1 MIDNNTFHKIPV
13 TFFEESYN
21 KYQNEVMNLLHF
33 IRLFHPVS
41 IVNPERV
48 NRFERQAEKICHE
61 MKGVIDLQHFQFAL
75 NSLLA
80 ILEDAH
86 TYFMPEDGLI
96 YPYEIRYYEGCFYL
110 YAIDSE
116 YPDFTGKEIVS
127 INDIS
132 VKDVRLA
139 MRKAMPSENGIKA
152 GLWSFYLNRKALLHQ
167 MGVDTAK
174 GVCLGF
180 HDGSSLLFEPETD
193 NRSGWYQVKFP
204 PHPVTVKR
212 DDLFSYQIIEDKC
225 YLQFNVMYDLQS
237 YLQLCQVTGT
247 KIEDN
252 YLNFLPSFSD
262 FIDKMDAD
270 LKQHHIRKLVVD
282 MRYNGG
288 GNSMLGDQ
296 LLQYLGVDT
305 DSIIKYK
312 TFVRKSDF
320 LFKCMPKFYVSSKSK
335 SGELVL
341 MEDFENLPFLPKIK
355 NHFEGKVIFIQ
366 GQNTF
371 SSANYLLTTI
381 KDNHLFTIIGTPTSQ
396 KPTCFGDVLP
406 VELPFTGTKGYISH
420 SFFERPDVSRNEEDC
435 LYPDFHIPVSMNERL
450 KGIDKCWEW
459 VEMNLSDESII
470 V

>member
-33 IRLFHPVS
+33 IRTFHPVS
-41 IVNPERV
+41 IVNPERFH
-48 NRFERQAEKICHE
+48 RFERQAKKVCHD
-61 MKGVIDLQHFQFAL
+61 MKDGMDLQHFQFAL
-75 NSLLA
+75 NSLFA

-127 INDIS
+127 INGIP
-132 VKDVRLA
+132 VKNIRLA
-139 MRKAMPSENGIKA
+139 IRKAMPSENGIKA

-247 KIEDN
+247 KTEDN

-335 SGELVL
+335 SGEPVL
-341 MEDFENLPFLPKIK
+341 MGDFENLPFLPKIK

-371 SSANYLLTTI
+371 SSANYLLTTM
-381 KDNHLFTIIGTPTSQ
+381 KDNHLFQIIGTPTSQ

-459 VEMNLSDESII
+459 VEMNMLVE
-470 V
+470 

>member
-1 MIDNNTFHKIPV
+1 MDNNTSHKIPV
-13 TFFEESYN
+13 TFYDESYN

-41 IVNPERV
+41 IVNPERF
-48 NRFERQAEKICHE
+48 NRFEIQAEKICNE
-61 MKGVIDLQHFQFAL
+61 MKDMMDLQHFQFAL

-86 TYFMPEDGLI
+86 TYFIPADGLV
-96 YPYEIRYYEGCFYL
+96 YPFEIRYYEGCFYL

-127 INDIS
+127 INGIS

-139 MRKAMPSENGIKA
+139 MRKAMPSENEVKA
-152 GLWSFYLNRKALLHQ
+152 GLWSFYLNRKTLLHQ
-167 MGVDTAK
+167 IGV
-174 GVCLGF
+174 
-180 HDGSSLLFEPETD
+180 DGSSLSFESETE
-193 NRSGWYQVKFP
+193 NRSGWHQVKFP

-225 YLQFNVMYDLQS
+225 YMQFNAMYDLQS
-237 YLQLCQVTGT
+237 YLQLCQITGT
-247 KIEDN
+247 KVEDN
-252 YLNFLPSFSD
+252 YLNFLPSFLE
-262 FIDKMDAD
+262 FIDKIDAD
-270 LKQHHIRKLVVD
+270 IKQHHIRKLVVD

-305 DSIIKYK
+305 DNISRYK

-320 LFKCMPKFYVSSKSK
+320 LFKCMPDFYDWCKCK
-335 SGELVL
+335 QGELIS
-341 MEDFENLPFLPKIK
+341 MEDSENLPFLPKIK
-355 NHFEGKVIFIQ
+355 KRFEGKVIFIQ

-381 KDNHLFTIIGTPTSQ
+381 KDNNLFPIIGTPTSQ

-420 SFFERPDVSRNEEDC
+420 SYFERPDVSRNDEDC
-435 LYPDFHIPVSMNERL
+435 LYPDFHIPMSMDERL
-450 KGIDKCWEW
+450 KGIDKCWECI
-459 VEMNLSDESII
+459 EMNMLGKSIF

>member
-1 MIDNNTFHKIPV
+1 MMDNNTFHKILV
-13 TFFEESYN
+13 IFSDESYN

-33 IRLFHPVS
+33 IRAFHPVS
-41 IVNPERV
+41 IVNPERF
-48 NRFERQAEKICHE
+48 NRFEGQVEKICHE
-61 MKGVIDLQHFQFAL
+61 MKDMMDLQYFQFAL

-110 YAIDSE
+110 YAIDSK

-127 INDIS
+127 INGIP
-132 VKDVRLA
+132 VKNIRSA
-139 MRKAMPSENGIKA
+139 MRKAMPSENKVKA

-167 MGVDTAK
+167 IGLDTAK

-180 HDGSSLLFEPETD
+180 HDGSSLLFKSETEK
-193 NRSGWYQVKFP
+193 RSGWHQVNFP
-204 PHPVTVKR
+204 PYPVTVKR
-212 DDLFSYQIIEDKC
+212 DDLFSYQIIENKC
-225 YLQFNVMYDLQS
+225 YLQFNAMYDLQW
-237 YLQLCQVTGT
+237 YLQLCQITGT
-247 KIEDN
+247 KVEDN

-270 LKQHHIRKLVVD
+270 INQHHIRKLVVD

-305 DSIIKYK
+305 GTISRYK
-312 TFVRKSDF
+312 TLVRKSDF
-320 LFKCMPKFYVSSKSK
+320 LFKCMPDFYDCSKCK
-335 SGELVL
+335 SEELIT
-341 MEDFENLPFLPKIK
+341 MGDFENLHSLPKIK
-355 NHFEGKVIFIQ
+355 NRFEGKVIFIQ

-371 SSANYLLTTI
+371 SSANYLLTTV
-381 KDNHLFTIIGTPTSQ
+381 KDNHLFPIIGTPTSQ

-406 VELPFTGTKGYISH
+406 VELPFQVQRDT
-420 SFFERPDVSRNEEDC
+420 
-435 LYPDFHIPVSMNERL
+435 
-450 KGIDKCWEW
+450 
-459 VEMNLSDESII
+459 
-470 V
+470 

>member
-1 MIDNNTFHKIPV
+1 MIDNTFHKIPV
-13 TFFEESYN
+13 TFFDEGYN

-33 IRLFHPVS
+33 IRAFHPVS
-41 IVNPERV
+41 IVNPERFHM
-48 NRFERQAEKICHE
+48 FERQAEKVCHE
-61 MKGVIDLQHFQFAL
+61 MKEGMDLQHVQLAL

-86 TYFMPEDGLI
+86 TYFIPEDRLI

-110 YAIDSE
+110 YAIDSM

-127 INDIS
+127 INGIS

-139 MRKAMPSENGIKA
+139 MRKAMPSENEVKA

-167 MGVDTAK
+167 MGLDTAK
-174 GVCLGF
+174 GVFLDF
-180 HDGSSLLFEPETD
+180 YDGSNLFFASETE
-193 NRSGWYQVKFP
+193 NRSGWYQVKFSP
-204 PHPVTVKR
+204 YPVTVKR
-212 DDLFSYQIIEDKC
+212 DDLFSYQIIDDKC
-225 YLQFNVMYDLQS
+225 YLQFNMMYDLQS
-237 YLQLCQVTGT
+237 YLQLCQLTGT
-247 KIEDN
+247 KVEDN

-270 LKQHHIRKLVVD
+270 LKQHYIRKLVVD

-320 LFKCMPKFYVSSKSK
+320 LFKCMPDFYDCCKGK
-335 SGELVL
+335 PEELIP
-341 MEDFENLPFLPKIK
+341 MEDCEKLPFLPQIK
-355 NHFEGKVIFIQ
+355 NRFEGKVIFIQ

-381 KDNHLFTIIGTPTSQ
+381 KDNHLFPIIGTPTSQ

-420 SFFERPDVSRNEEDC
+420 SYFERPDVSCNEENC
-435 LYPDFHIPVSMNERL
+435 LSPDFHIPMSMDERY
-450 KGIDKCWEW
+450 
-459 VEMNLSDESII
+459 
-470 V
+470 

>member
-1 MIDNNTFHKIPV
+1 MIDNTFHKIPV

-21 KYQNEVMNLLHF
+21 KYQNEVMNLSHF
-33 IRLFHPVS
+33 IRTFHPVS
-41 IVNPERV
+41 IVNPERF
-48 NRFERQAEKICHE
+48 NRFEIQAEKVCYE
-61 MKGVIDLQHFQFAL
+61 MKDVIDLHNFQFVL

-86 TYFMPEDGLI
+86 TYLMPEDGLI
-96 YPYEIRYYEGCFYL
+96 YPYEIRYYESSFYM

-127 INDIS
+127 INGIS
-132 VKDVRLA
+132 VKDIRSA
-139 MRKAMPSENGIKA
+139 MRNAMPSENEVKA
-152 GLWSFYLNRKALLHQ
+152 GLWSFYLNCKTFLQ
-167 MGVDTAK
+167 QIGVDTAK

-180 HDGSSLLFEPETD
+180 HDGSSLLFESEIE
-193 NRSGWYQVKFP
+193 NRSGWHQVKFSP
-204 PHPVTVKR
+204 YPVTVKR

-225 YLQFNVMYDLQS
+225 YMQFNAMYDLQS

-247 KIEDN
+247 KVDDN
-252 YLNFLPSFSD
+252 YLNFLPSFLE

-270 LKQHHIRKLVVD
+270 IKQNHIRKLVVD

-296 LLQYLGVDT
+296 LLQYFGVDT
-305 DSIIKYK
+305 DSISKYK

-320 LFKCMPKFYVSSKSK
+320 LFKCMPYFYDCCKGK
-335 SGELVL
+335 LGELIP
-341 MEDFENLPFLPKIK
+341 MEYCENLPFLPQIK
-355 NHFEGKVIFIQ
+355 NRFEGKVIFIQ

-381 KDNHLFTIIGTPTSQ
+381 KDNQLFPIIGTPTSQ

-420 SFFERPDVSRNEEDC
+420 SFFERPDLSRNDEDC
-435 LYPDFHIPVSMNERL
+435 LYPDFHISMSMNERL

-459 VEMNLSDESII
+459 IETNMFDESIT

>member
-1 MIDNNTFHKIPV
+1 MENNTFHKIPV

-127 INDIS
+127 INGIS
-132 VKDVRLA
+132 VKNIRLA
-139 MRKAMPSENGIKA
+139 MRKAMPSENEVKA

-167 MGVDTAK
+167 IGLETAK

-180 HDGSSLLFEPETD
+180 HDGSSLLFESETE

-204 PHPVTVKR
+204 SYPVTVKR

-225 YLQFNVMYDLQS
+225 YLQFNAMYDLQS
-237 YLQLCQVTGT
+237 YLQLCQITGT
-247 KIEDN
+247 KVEDN
-252 YLNFLPSFSD
+252 YLNFLPSFLE

-305 DSIIKYK
+305 DGISKYK

-320 LFKCMPKFYVSSKSK
+320 LFKCMPDFYDCSTNVNQK
-335 SGELVL
+335 
-341 MEDFENLPFLPKIK
+341 NLLQWEILR
-355 NHFEGKVIFIQ
+355 
-366 GQNTF
+366 TC
-371 SSANYLLTTI
+371 T
-381 KDNHLFTIIGTPTSQ
+381 LFQ
-396 KPTCFGDVLP
+396 K
-406 VELPFTGTKGYISH
+406 
-420 SFFERPDVSRNEEDC
+420 
-435 LYPDFHIPVSMNERL
+435 
-450 KGIDKCWEW
+450 
-459 VEMNLSDESII
+459 
-470 V
+470 